1 MSVDRVKR
9 LVRIYFVQQWFN
21 ISDAAVEEV
30 YTTWQRCGILSGL
43 IWCEPAPDETAVASS
58 GMLLE

>member
-1 MSVDRVKR
+1 
-9 LVRIYFVQQWFN
+9 VQQWFN